1 MARVDGHLPTGL
13 ITERADGIQSFLPQI
28 LTGFCRNALA
38 IWDLEIPDIK
48 SDLLCRFNF
57 PTASLL
63 AAECDSVRGHEAHA
77 CLKACSKLILSPQAV
92 FVSKL
97 SPF

>member
-1 MARVDGHLPTGL
+1 MGFNHFYRKFSLC
-13 ITERADGIQSFLPQI
+13 
-28 LTGFCRNALA
+28 FCRNALA

-57 PTASLL
+57 PAASLL